1 MLMNM
6 HWCTMFREHSF
17 NLCWNVIMLFG
28 CPCIHLHIIL
38 NFFRLV
44 RQRRRWWWYRCL
56 HSPGPHLLHAMTSA
70 VPRQAE
76 GSNPSSKALVNG
88 DITFVT
94 QNGWHWR
101 TQPTLT
107 YSVVF
112 AGVHYVFDTTFS
124 RTFSLLE
131 SQREFVERFQRK
143 EQDNKSLPMMTSAC
157 PGIPKEALCVFLIY
171 VSSLL
176 VWPNL

>member
-28 CPCIHLHIIL
+28 CPCIHPHIIL

-70 VPRQAE
+70 VLRQAE

-94 QNGWHWR
+94 QNGWHGEHNQRWHFPLFLQVFIMCLTRLLVGLSACLRARENLWSGFRGRSR
-101 TQPTLT
+101 TTKVCQWWLQL
-107 YSVVF
+107 VQVF
-112 AGVHYVFDTTFS
+112 QKKPYVFF
-124 RTFSLLE
+124 
-131 SQREFVERFQRK
+131 
-143 EQDNKSLPMMTSAC
+143 
-157 PGIPKEALCVFLIY
+157 
-171 VSSLL
+171 
-176 VWPNL
+176 